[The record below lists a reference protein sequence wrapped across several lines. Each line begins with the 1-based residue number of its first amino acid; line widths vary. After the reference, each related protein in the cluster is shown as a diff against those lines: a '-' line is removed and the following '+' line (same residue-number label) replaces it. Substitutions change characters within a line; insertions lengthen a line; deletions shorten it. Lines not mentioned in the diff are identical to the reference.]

1 MNELPNIQ
9 YIRDL
14 TLDNAFE
21 EKNADRLRKRLGKAI
36 KKAALRGKDR
46 VNISIWNY
54 ESARIMR
61 IILHD
66 ELISEGY
73 YMKERYDS
81 VLSYSFV
88 ISWNPL
94 LK

>member
-9 YIRDL
+9 YIRNL
-14 TLDNAFE
+14 TLDSAFE
-21 EKNADRLRKRLGKAI
+21 EKKADRLRKKLSKAI

-46 VNISIWNY
+46 VNIRIWSH

-88 ISWNPL
+88 VSWNPL
-94 LK
+94 LE